1 MRIGLH
7 ITLMFFLTLIGLW
20 TFGFGSGWLLAWL
33 DAMRA
38 WPLILLAA
46 SIGAA
51 LGPAAGKRI
60 AARCPTCGGRAYY
73 ELGELG
79 ARIGTRFPIKYR
91 CAECGDV
98 HFSGVSEGR

>member
-1 MRIGLH
+1 VRISLH
-7 ITLMFFLTLIGLW
+7 IALTFFLTLIGLW
-20 TFGFGSGWLLAWL
+20 TFGFGTGFLLAWL

-38 WPLILLAA
+38 WALILLSA

-51 LGPAAGKRI
+51 LGHAAGKRI
-60 AARCPTCGGRAYY
+60 AARCPTCGGRAYH
-73 ELGELG
+73 ELG

-91 CAECGDV
+91 CSGCGDA